1 MRAPLLSRTATAR
14 TATMMTTTGRRGS
27 GGGRWERRPRRRCQR
42 DVRGGGRGDAR
53 GGRLRRRRGDAR
65 GGLCEVSVGGGRAAG
80 WKGEGDEEEADRPRE
95 EEEEV
100 VGRQEEGAGGQ
111 KKNEKSDGKK
121 KKKPSDDEKK
131 PNRGKKWPYGKKKKK
146 PEDPRT
152 KRKSARRRG
161 VQTRALTAPRSGRG
175 PSCLRPVV
183 AAGRERGAPVA
194 ASASEDSQE
203 ESTARAGKPFGSG
216 GRLSIGLF
224 MDLSDDGDV
233 QAVIRSGAGV
243 VARRRRPTT
252 MACFPELLPVSWR
265 TDKGSRRGATGTWG
279 RKDNKQNNN

>member
-131 PNRGKKWPYGKKKKK
+131 PNRGKKCPYGKKKKK

-175 PSCLRPVV
+175 PSCLRPVI
-183 AAGRERGAPVA
+183 AAGRGGGTCRCVGLRGQPGGEHGQGGQAFWIRGAAFDRPLHGPV
-194 ASASEDSQE
+194 
-203 ESTARAGKPFGSG
+203 G
-216 GRLSIGLF
+216 
-224 MDLSDDGDV
+224 
-233 QAVIRSGAGV
+233 
-243 VARRRRPTT
+243 RRRR
-252 MACFPELLPVSWR
+252 AGRDSL
-265 TDKGSRRGATGTWG
+265 GSRSRGEEEETNDDGMLPGAIAGVLEDGQGLLERGDWDVG
-279 RKDNKQNNN
+279 AKR

>member
-1 MRAPLLSRTATAR
+1 MRTGGRRRRPSSSTLRGTRGCSPRGSPWRTTMRAPLLSRTATAR
-14 TATMMTTTGRRGS
+14 TATMMTTTGRRRS
-27 GGGRWERRPRRRCQR
+27 GGGRWERRPRRRRQR
-42 DVRGGGRGDAR
+42 DARGGGRGDAR

-131 PNRGKKWPYGKKKKK
+131 PNRGKKCPYGKKKKK

-175 PSCLRPVV
+175 PSCLRPVI
-183 AAGRERGAPVA
+183 AAGR
-194 ASASEDSQE
+194 
-203 ESTARAGKPFGSG
+203 G
-216 GRLSIGLF
+216 GGHLLPRWPP
-224 MDLSDDGDV
+224 
-233 QAVIRSGAGV
+233 RT
-243 VARRRRPTT
+243 ARRRARPGRASLLDPGGGFRSASSWTCRTT
-252 MACFPELLPVSWR
+252 
-265 TDKGSRRGATGTWG
+265 ATC
-279 RKDNKQNNN
+279 RP

>member
-1 MRAPLLSRTATAR
+1 M
-14 TATMMTTTGRRGS
+14 
-27 GGGRWERRPRRRCQR
+27 
-42 DVRGGGRGDAR
+42 
-53 GGRLRRRRGDAR
+53 
-65 GGLCEVSVGGGRAAG
+65 
-80 WKGEGDEEEADRPRE
+80 
-95 EEEEV
+95 

-183 AAGRERGAPVA
+183 AAGRGGAPVA

-216 GRLSIGLF
+216 GRKLSIGLSV
-224 MDLSDDGDV
+224 DLSDDGDV
-233 QAVIRSGAGV
+233 QRVKAA
-243 VARRRRPTT
+243 
-252 MACFPELLPVSWR
+252 L
-265 TDKGSRRGATGTWG
+265 
-279 RKDNKQNNN
+279 